1 MKENYYDILG
11 ISKDAKPDEIK
22 KAYRKLAL
30 QFHPD
35 KNLGDQEAEEK
46 FKKVAEAYEVLGDEE
61 KRGKYD
67 KLTFRRSHLH
77 NSYKDH
83 VNWDV
88 QGDVNW
94 GGMSMDDILEDLKGT
109 GFEKN
114 FEHMFGHQ
122 FGSPVKGQDASVEL
136 TITLE
141 DAYYGMSREINLTD
155 SAFRINIGK
164 GIQDGQR
171 LRIQGKG
178 HAHPINSQAPN
189 GDMIITIKVL
199 PNNRYTR
206 EGDSLIYF
214 ADIDNIVAVLGGSLQ
229 IPTYDGIIEIKIPE
243 STQHGATFR
252 VRGKGMP
259 VYKDNKMK
267 GDLYVKVNIKIP
279 EKLTDKERALY
290 EELLKLKSSK

>member
-11 ISKDAKPDEIK
+11 ISNDATPDEIK

-35 KNLGDQEAEEK
+35 KNQGDTEAEDI
-46 FKKVAEAYEVLGDEE
+46 FKKIAEAYDTLGDEE
-61 KRGKYD
+61 KRNKYD
-67 KLTFRRSHLH
+67 RMTFRRSHLH
-77 NSYKDH
+77 NSYKD
-83 VNWDV
+83 N
-88 QGDVNW
+88 GNSDVNW

-178 HAHPINSQAPN
+178 YAHPINSQAPN

-199 PNNRYTR
+199 PNNTYVR

-229 IPTYDGIIEIKIPE
+229 IPTYDGTIEIKIPE